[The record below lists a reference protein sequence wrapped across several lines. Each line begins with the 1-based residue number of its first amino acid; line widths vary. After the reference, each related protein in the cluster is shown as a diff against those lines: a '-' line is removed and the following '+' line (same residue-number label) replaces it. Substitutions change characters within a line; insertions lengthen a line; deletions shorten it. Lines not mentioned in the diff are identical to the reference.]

1 MPTPWARD
9 AMDIAIAFTA
19 KTNEISYFLMRHFM
33 AIEFLNERHLKKS
46 QISLISWREK
56 PGGNLLALDSRK
68 LKGQFVVVP
77 LKAFHSVTIQGLP
90 CRN

>member
-1 MPTPWARD
+1 
-9 AMDIAIAFTA
+9 
-19 KTNEISYFLMRHFM
+19 MRHFM
-33 AIEFLNERHLKKS
+33 AIEFLNQRHLKKS

>member
-1 MPTPWARD
+1 
-9 AMDIAIAFTA
+9 
-19 KTNEISYFLMRHFM
+19 MRHFM

-68 LKGQFVVVP
+68 LKGQFFVVP
-77 LKAFHSVTIQGLP
+77 LKAFHSATIQGLP
-90 CRN
+90 GRSQPGFCWLILEKGHYLVAGLSGC